1 MNSIDS
7 DENYDSSANTLG
19 TRVST
24 RKTRRIL
31 AYLKRPV
38 MATFTVILLDLI
50 GILLITR
57 TLPRTT
63 LALVILLEGSTGLLA
78 GAGIVLSST
87 PSISKIGEITIGSAS
102 WSREGE
108 RHAERIAGKW
118 IIASSLM
125 ILIGFALS
133 MI

>member
-1 MNSIDS
+1 MSS
-7 DENYDSSANTLG
+7 DQNYDSSRNTSRTG
-19 TRVST
+19 VST

-31 AYLKRPV
+31 AYVKKPV
-38 MATFTVILLDLI
+38 TATITVVLLDLV
-50 GILLITR
+50 GTLLITR

-63 LALVILLEGSTGLLA
+63 LALVMLLEGSTGLLA

>member
-1 MNSIDS
+1 MNSDR
-7 DENYDSSANTLG
+7 NYDSSRNTSRTG
-19 TRVST
+19 VPT

-31 AYLKRPV
+31 AYMKKPV
-38 MATFTVILLDLI
+38 IATFAVILIDLV

-57 TLPRTT
+57 TLPRNT
-63 LALVILLEGSTGLLA
+63 LALVMLLEGSTGLLA

-125 ILIGFALS
+125 ILIGFVLS
-133 MI
+133 MT